1 MSDDKEKTQRRVY
14 VLPTDLVE
22 RIVAYQNDMGLPSE
36 VEAARRL
43 LDEALMS
50 RDDWRAITNRFLER
64 LKETRVMSD
73 IAKDVLIGHPLVS
86 QVRMEPGIIK
96 FDLTSGETVEITNN
110 GLVDAT
116 DNYSNRLELNPR
128 ARIKTESRSLDDEIP
143 F

>member
-1 MSDDKEKTQRRVY
+1 MADDKEKTQRRVY
-14 VLPTDLVE
+14 VLPTELVE
-22 RIVAYQNDMGLPSE
+22 RIVAYQQDMGLPSE

-50 RDDWRAITNRFLER
+50 RDDWRAITNRFLEK

-86 QVRMEPGIIK
+86 QVRMEPGLIK

-110 GLVDAT
+110 GLVSAT
-116 DNYSNRLELNPR
+116 DNYSQSLELNPQ
-128 ARIKTESRSLDDEIP
+128 ARINTSSRSLDDEIP